1 MGSVFGWQNCAR
13 QTFLFM
19 KKKWDTTQEGFDRL
33 LSWLADN
40 RDEAGKKYEMIRQR
54 LMKFFICRG
63 CEDVEDLADQTI
75 TIVTTKVGEIALNYE
90 GDPVLYFYGVAK
102 KVFKDYLRIKNRPV
116 PPPPPDVTHV
126 DDAVYDCLD
135 DCMQK
140 LPEENRQLVLRYYQD
155 EKKVKIDN
163 RQILA
168 DELGIAMN
176 ALRIR
181 AHRIRLLL
189 RKCVQE
195 CTEQLPAN

>member
-1 MGSVFGWQNCAR
+1 
-13 QTFLFM
+13 M
-19 KKKWDTTQEGFDRL
+19 KKQWDTTQESFDRL

-63 CEDVEDLADQTI
+63 CENVEDLADQTI
-75 TIVTTKVGEIALNYE
+75 TIVTTKIGEIALGYE
-90 GDPVLYFYGVAK
+90 GDPILYFYGVAK
-102 KVFKDYLRIKNRPV
+102 KVFKDYLRSRNRKL
-116 PPPPPDVTHV
+116 PPTPPDMSHV
-126 DDAVYDCLD
+126 DEAVFQCLD
-135 DCMQK
+135 GCMQK

-189 RKCVQE
+189 RNCVQK
-195 CTEQLPAN
+195 CTEQLPVN

>member
-1 MGSVFGWQNCAR
+1 
-13 QTFLFM
+13 M
-19 KKKWDTTQEGFDRL
+19 KKQWDTTQEGFDRL

-75 TIVTTKVGEIALNYE
+75 TIVTTKVGEIALSYE

-102 KVFKDYLRIKNRPV
+102 KVFKDYLRIRNRPV
-116 PPPPPDVTHV
+116 RPAPPDVTRV
-126 DDAVYDCLD
+126 DEAVFECLD
-135 DCMQK
+135 ECMQK
-140 LPEENRQLVLRYYQD
+140 LSEENRQLVLRYYQD

-163 RQILA
+163 RQTLA

-189 RKCVQE
+189 RTCVQE

>member
-1 MGSVFGWQNCAR
+1 MR
-13 QTFLFM
+13 
-19 KKKWDTTQEGFDRL
+19 
-33 LSWLADN
+33 
-40 RDEAGKKYEMIRQR
+40 IR
-54 LMKFFICRG
+54 
-63 CEDVEDLADQTI
+63 
-75 TIVTTKVGEIALNYE
+75 
-90 GDPVLYFYGVAK
+90 
-102 KVFKDYLRIKNRPV
+102 NRPV
-116 PPPPPDVTHV
+116 PPAPPDVTHV
-126 DDAVYDCLD
+126 DEGIYKCLD

-168 DELGIAMN
+168 EELGIAIN

-195 CTEQLPAN
+195 CTEQLPVN